1 MTELEAHWLL
11 TGMKV
16 SGSSS
21 KQAKGEGF
29 SMLQHIPCHGGV
41 LAGIAGKRTK
51 QQGTVAVAA
60 SWAGYWG
67 CESHMSGEQ

>member
-29 SMLQHIPCHGGV
+29 SMLQHIPCHV
-41 LAGIAGKRTK
+41 TWRAGRYCGKEDKAAGDCC
-51 QQGTVAVAA
+51 
-60 SWAGYWG
+60 SG
-67 CESHMSGEQ
+67 CIMGRLLGL